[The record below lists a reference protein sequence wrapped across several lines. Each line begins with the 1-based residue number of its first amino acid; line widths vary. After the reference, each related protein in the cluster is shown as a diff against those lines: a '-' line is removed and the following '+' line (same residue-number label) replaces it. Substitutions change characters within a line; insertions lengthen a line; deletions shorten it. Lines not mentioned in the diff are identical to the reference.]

1 MGGIVYGGKFEKLMN
16 EMSSPA
22 NVAATAKKFTDLE
35 KQYGPYSFGKFV
47 KLTTPE
53 ASEYT
58 NWEADAGAIPE
69 AIQSRL
75 TEIISTNFRSAT
87 PMPML
92 LKVGDNVDAA
102 HELSVRTFAYNGQLY
117 IGLLMLCPNPDLK

>member
-1 MGGIVYGGKFEKLMN
+1 MAIVYSGKFEKLMN

-53 ASEYT
+53 TTEYS
-58 NWEADAGAIPE
+58 NWETDSGAIPE
-69 AIQSRL
+69 AIQGRL
-75 TEIISTNFRSAT
+75 TEIISTNFRSAS
-87 PMPML
+87 PMPMM
-92 LKVGDNVDAA
+92 LKVGNNIDAT
-102 HELSVRTFAYNGQLY
+102 HELYVRTFAHNGQLY

>member
-1 MGGIVYGGKFEKLMN
+1 MSGLVYSGKFEKLMN

-22 NVAATAKKFTDLE
+22 NVAATAKKFTEME

-47 KLTTPE
+47 KRTAPE
-53 ASEYT
+53 TSEYT

-69 AIQSRL
+69 AIQNRL

-87 PMPML
+87 PMPMM
-92 LKVGDNVDAA
+92 LKVGSNVDAT
-102 HELSVRTFAYNGQLY
+102 HDLYVNTFAYNGQLY